1 MASSRLSS
9 CFVLCGVPCMECN
22 ARCVRCVL
30 VFALVCVPC
39 VCVAA
44 GTAFKKRSN
53 KAKKKGTRR
62 KRRRA
67 VSSDEVRVAV
77 CCSAVLLMW
86 MLHVRGASFD
96 GTQSPLTTHHAC
108 VALLL
113 TGRTDGGCAKE
124 IPQPGQ
130 HLLGTCDVVA
140 AATVC

>member
-1 MASSRLSS
+1 
-9 CFVLCGVPCMECN
+9 MECN

-67 VSSDEVRVAV
+67 VSSDEVRVVV
-77 CCSAVLLMW
+77 CCCAADV
-86 MLHVRGASFD
+86 D
-96 GTQSPLTTHHAC
+96 
-108 VALLL
+108 VAPRRIARLRFL
-113 TGRTDGGCAKE
+113 
-124 IPQPGQ
+124 
-130 HLLGTCDVVA
+130 
-140 AATVC
+140 